1 MKSKLQSIYS
11 DLTQVSYLNQI
22 LTVVMSEV
30 RNKDRTLFRLLIYQL
45 TGNFMPQSLYILLLF
60 LTAEQRLL
68 LLIRGEVKAGAVL

>member
-1 MKSKLQSIYS
+1 
-11 DLTQVSYLNQI
+11 
-22 LTVVMSEV
+22 MSEV